1 MKLTYRQRLTIDFC
15 LILAVFTLCIIVF
28 EHYRSRHY
36 KTEVMEERLDACS
49 DIIYQYIR
57 RAGTKNVQFDSLQ
70 SILPAKLRI
79 TWINKQGHVYY
90 DNILSPESSLDNHA
104 GRPEILAA
112 LEDGTGSDIRI
123 SVSDNRKYLYY
134 AKSYGDYYV
143 RVALPY
149 DIQLQ
154 SFLRPDYNFIYY
166 ILLLFVVG
174 LIFIRHATGRFGGY
188 VKHLRNFLAAADDG
202 ALNGEKFPFPD
213 DEMGEIG
220 KKIVSDYLE
229 MKKKEEKIALEK
241 EKLLQHVQI
250 SAEGICFFTPEW
262 KVAFHNG
269 LFIQYLNILGDQI
282 TINPA
287 HILKEKVFGE
297 VNEFLDEKTGNGY
310 FETHII
316 KQGRYFL
323 VRVNVFEDGSFE
335 IILNDHTKQEKTR
348 KLKQELTGNI
358 AHELRTPVTSIR
370 GFLETIL
377 EQPLEPEKEKD
388 FLQKAYNQVL
398 TLSELIQ
405 DMSLLTKIEEAPG
418 SFQLSPVNIAHVI
431 GMIHDDLGHVLKEH
445 AITLLSNVGADVMIS
460 GNENLIYSVFRNL
473 TENVIKHAGDGV
485 KIIINGYDQHH
496 DFYYFSFADTGKGM
510 ADEKHFQRLF
520 ERFYRVTEGRTRDS
534 GGSGLGL
541 SIVKNAIAFHGGTIT
556 VKNSVEGGLEFLFRL
571 PKERNDK

>member
-1 MKLTYRQRLTIDFC
+1 
-15 LILAVFTLCIIVF
+15 
-28 EHYRSRHY
+28 
-36 KTEVMEERLDACS
+36 MEERLDACS